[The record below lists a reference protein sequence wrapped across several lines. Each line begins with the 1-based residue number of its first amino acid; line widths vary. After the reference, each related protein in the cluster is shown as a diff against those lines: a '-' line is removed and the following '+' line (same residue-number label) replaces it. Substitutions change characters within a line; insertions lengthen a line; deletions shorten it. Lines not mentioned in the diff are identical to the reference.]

1 MFERYTEKAR
11 RVIFFARYEASQFG
25 SPYIETEHLLLG
37 LLREDKALT
46 NRFLRSHASVDSIRK
61 QIEGHTTIREKVSTS
76 VDLPLSNE
84 CKRVLA
90 YAAEEAERLSHK
102 HIGTEHLLLGLLR
115 EEKCFAAEI
124 LHERGLKLLSIRE
137 ELSRATQEKAPQA
150 TTGNRRTEQG
160 ATSGNREQ
168 SLLAEFSRD
177 LTQAAMD
184 NQLDPLVG
192 RDSELERVVQILCR
206 RTKNNPVL
214 IGEPGVGKTAIV
226 EGLAQRISDG
236 EVPSFLA
243 DKRVLALDL
252 SLIVAGTKY
261 RGQFE
266 ERLKTIM
273 KELMENQNCIIFID
287 ELHTLVGA
295 GSAEGS
301 LDAANILKPA
311 LSRGEIQCI
320 GATTPGEFRKSIEK
334 DRSLERRFQAVK
346 VPPPNEADAIKI
358 IMGIR
363 DRYEKFHAVSY
374 TDDAVEFAVSH
385 SNRYIP
391 DRFLPDKAIDLID
404 EAGARV
410 KLRQT
415 SLPEEI
421 TEVQKRIK
429 FIVHRMENAIANHE
443 FEKARFYSD
452 EERKERENLRALR
465 DKYHLDDSTAGIVA
479 REDIEDVVSRWTG
492 VPITSIKEEE
502 TQKLLRVEGELHKRV
517 ISQDKAISALS
528 RAIRRSR
535 AGLKS
540 PNRPI
545 GSFLFLGPTGVGKTE
560 MARTLAQFLFG
571 SEKALIRFDM
581 SEFMEKHSV
590 SKLIGS
596 PPGYV
601 GYEEGGQLTER
612 VKRSPYSVVL
622 LDEIEKAHPDVFNIL
637 LQVFEDGHLT
647 DGLGNTVDFKNVI
660 IIMTSNIGARH
671 LQRKQGLGFQSERE
685 DLVMEKV
692 EELVKNEVKRTFNP
706 EFLNRVDEIILFH
719 SLSDAD
725 LIQILELLVGQLNA
739 NLVQKAITIS
749 VTEDAKKWILEKTL
763 VDRSYGARPLRRA
776 LQRYVEDPLSE
787 ALIGGHISERPAF
800 LEVYLE
806 NNQLFYRPVSQENTE
821 SAVQQE
827 GILLYS
833 A

>member
-25 SPYIETEHLLLG
+25 SPFIETEHLLLG

-46 NRFLRSHASVDSIRK
+46 NRFLRSHASIESIRK
-61 QIEGHTTIREKVSTS
+61 QIEGRTPIREKVSTS
-76 VDLPLSNE
+76 VDLPLSQE

-90 YAAEEAERLSHK
+90 YAAEEAERLAHK

-115 EEKCFAAEI
+115 EDKSFAAEI
-124 LHERGLKLLSIRE
+124 LHERGLRLSTLRE
-137 ELSRATQEKAPQA
+137 ELSRVQNDKAATARPKE
-150 TTGNRRTEQG
+150 T
-160 ATSGNREQ
+160 
-168 SLLAEFSRD
+168 SLLGEFSRD
-177 LTQAAMD
+177 LTQAAME

-192 RDSELERVVQILCR
+192 REGELERVVQILCR

-226 EGLAQRISDG
+226 EGLAQRIADG
-236 EVPSFLA
+236 DVPSFLA
-243 DKRVLALDL
+243 DKRILALDL

-273 KELMENQNCIIFID
+273 KELMEAQNAIIFID

-320 GATTPGEFRKSIEK
+320 GATTPAEYRKSIEK

-346 VPPPNEADAIKI
+346 VPPPSEGEGIKI
-358 IMGIR
+358 LFGIK
-363 DRYEKFHAVSY
+363 DRYEKFHAVTY
-374 TDDAVEFAVSH
+374 TDEALNGAVYH

-391 DRFLPDKAIDLID
+391 DRFLPDKAVDLID

-410 KLRQT
+410 KLRQS
-415 SLPEEI
+415 SLPEEMI
-421 TEVQKRIK
+421 DVQKRIK
-429 FIVHRMENAIANHE
+429 FVVHRMENAIANHE

-452 EERKERENLRALR
+452 EERKERENLRLLR
-465 DKYHLDDSTAGIVA
+465 EKYNIDETAMGVVTQD
-479 REDIEDVVSRWTG
+479 DIEEVVARWTG
-492 VPITSIKEEE
+492 VPVTAIKEEE
-502 TQKLLRVEGELHKRV
+502 SAKLLRIEEELHKRI
-517 ISQDKAISALS
+517 ISQDRAISALA

-535 AGLKS
+535 AGLKL
-540 PNRPI
+540 PGRPV

-560 MARTLAQFLFG
+560 MARSLAAFLFG
-571 SEKALIRFDM
+571 SDRALVRFDM

-612 VKRSPYSVVL
+612 VRRAPYSTIL

-647 DGLGNTVDFKNVI
+647 DGLGNTVDFKNAI
-660 IIMTSNIGARH
+660 IIMTSNIGARY
-671 LQRKQGLGFQSERE
+671 LERKSHMGFQSGAEGAT
-685 DLVMEKV
+685 EKKA
-692 EELVKNEVKRTFNP
+692 EELVMSEVKRLFNP
-706 EFLNRVDEIILFH
+706 EFLNRLDEIIVFNALT
-719 SLSDAD
+719 DND
-725 LIQILELLVGQLNA
+725 LIQILELLVGQMNQ
-739 NLVQKAITIS
+739 NLAQKNIS
-749 VTEDAKKWILEKTL
+749 LTLSPEAARWILDKTC

-776 LQRYVEDPLSE
+776 LQKYVEDPLSE
-787 ALIGGHISERPAF
+787 ALIQGEIHPPAV
-800 LEVYLE
+800 LEVIVE
-806 NNQLFYRPVSQENTE
+806 NEALYYRSVNDKLVGATPLSH
-821 SAVQQE
+821 
-827 GILLYS
+827 
-833 A
+833 